1 MTSPDGAPIS
11 LGTLAGG
18 QTMHFDFSTMSSP
31 DRYRLMASAITPRPI
46 AWVTSQSATG
56 TRNAAPYSFFNM
68 MGAAPP
74 IVAIGMMRRPDGT
87 HKDSAQNILDTREFV
102 VNLVGEP
109 DAQAMNLTCIDAPPD
124 IDEITLAG
132 LDTAASIAIA
142 PPRITSAPVA
152 MECRVYQTVEI
163 GTTTLVIG
171 EVLHFHVRDEFYD
184 PATRRLDT
192 PAMRLIGR
200 VHGSG
205 FYARGTDLFELNRP
219 VWTDPA

>member
-1 MTSPDGAPIS
+1 
-11 LGTLAGG
+11 
-18 QTMHFDFSTMSSP
+18 MHFDFSTMSAP

-46 AWVTSQSATG
+46 AWVTSQSASG
-56 TRNAAPYSFFNM
+56 KRNAAPFSFFNM

-74 IVAIGMMRRPDGT
+74 IVVIGMMRRPDGT
-87 HKDSAQNILDTREFV
+87 HKDSAHNMLESREFV

-109 DAQAMNLTCIDAPPD
+109 DAEAMNLTCIDAPPE

-132 LDTAASIAIA
+132 LEIAPSIAIA
-142 PPRITSAPVA
+142 PPRIATAPVA
-152 MECRVYQTVEI
+152 MECRVHQTIEI

-192 PAMRLIGR
+192 PAMQLIGR
-200 VHGSG
+200 VHGGG
-205 FYARGTDLFELNRP
+205 FYARGTDLFELDRP
-219 VWTDPA
+219 VWPTPETKA

>member
-1 MTSPDGAPIS
+1 
-11 LGTLAGG
+11 
-18 QTMHFDFSTMSSP
+18 MHFDFSAMPAP

-46 AWVTSQSATG
+46 AWVTSQSKAG
-56 TRNAAPYSFFNM
+56 ARNAAPFSFFNM
-68 MGAAPP
+68 MGSAPP

-87 HKDSAQNILDTREFV
+87 HKDSAQNMLESGEFV

-109 DAQAMNLTCIDAPPD
+109 DAQAMNLTCIDAPPG

-132 LDTAASIAIA
+132 LEITPSIAIA
-142 PPRITSAPVA
+142 PPRIATAPVA
-152 MECRVYQTVEI
+152 MECRVLQSLEI

-184 PATRRLDT
+184 PATRHLDT

-200 VHGSG
+200 VHGG
-205 FYARGTDLFELNRP
+205 GWYARGTDLFELARP
-219 VWTDPA
+219 VWDAKAIG

>member
-1 MTSPDGAPIS
+1 
-11 LGTLAGG
+11 
-18 QTMHFDFSTMSSP
+18 MHFDFSAMPAP

-46 AWVTSQSATG
+46 AWVTSQSASG
-56 TRNAAPYSFFNM
+56 ARNAAPFSFFNM
-68 MGAAPP
+68 MGSAPP

-87 HKDSAQNILDTREFV
+87 HKDSAQNMLDAGEFV

-109 DAQAMNLTCIDAPPD
+109 DIRAMNLTCIDAPPD

-132 LDTAASIAIA
+132 LEIAPSIAVA
-142 PPRITSAPVA
+142 PPRIATAPVA
-152 MECRVYQTVEI
+152 MECRVLQTLEI

-192 PAMRLIGR
+192 PAMQLIGR

-205 FYARGTDLFELNRP
+205 VYARGTDLFELERP
-219 VWTDPA
+219 VWPTA